1 MMALFSE
8 LFVPWLL
15 ERLKDVADSERAQ
28 EGGKSGGV
36 ILFLASVL
44 LAALLGLALVKVY
57 DLQGEK
63 IEAAVRLETTKEKLA
78 DLNKDI
84 DDLEK
89 EVEKLRA
96 TNGYLESAL
105 DTPVVCPS
113 GPSTQTYKRNKP

>member
-113 GPSTQTYKRNKP
+113 GPSTRTYKRNKP